1 MKLKIKKSNLS
12 SLLLLTLFL
21 ETMMTLRSNS
31 IKMNDKQLNAS
42 SFNKKSRIIGLTKE
56 QLLANDL
63 RNIAFECVEIEKLK
77 KIFADIILKNI
88 KDLDFSEFIE
98 YPKFYIKERYL
109 KKTINSS
116 NISGLNIVSVDGS
129 SVVKNFMNVD
139 FSFLKAIAVKYY
151 FYKNHAADIRYYPDL
166 SGFNYYSVQGNYVNR
181 EENIVENKISMD
193 MKFMEINLLNN
204 MIKCSNDVNIDL
216 IIIDGSIVIMPINL
230 LFSQDPEISK
240 EYDRLLKEY
249 HKLYLNCKENGIILI
264 GSIKDTRTSALC
276 HLVRDSIQL
285 LKPNSSNLSDFI
297 KINYRQI
304 IDYLSDLDLFN
315 KILNKSE
322 RSCIF
327 NCKRDIDKIRDTGI
341 KKEIPYYFPLS
352 FYAFY
357 LKTAKYDT
365 PCRIE
370 FFMEENHLLKKA
382 SEKADL
388 ISSIILP
395 ISSLNKYYGLPIPQI
410 EAHKRAVFKPDEINL
425 LFNSL
430 MRTLNEHGVEL
441 LEKRRNRRPF

>member
-1 MKLKIKKSNLS
+1 MMLKIKKSNLS

-21 ETMMTLRSNS
+21 EAIMTLRINS
-31 IKMNDKQLNAS
+31 IEVDDKQLNAL
-42 SFNKKSRIIGLTKE
+42 SFNNKRRIIGLTKE

-63 RNIAFECVEIEKLK
+63 KNIAYEFVEIEKLK
-77 KIFADIILKNI
+77 KKFADIILKHI
-88 KDLDFSEFIE
+88 KVLDFSEFTE
-98 YPKFYIKERYL
+98 YPKFYIKEKYL
-109 KKTINSS
+109 KKKVKTS

-129 SVVKNFMNVD
+129 SVAKNFMNVD

-151 FYKNHAADIRYYPDL
+151 FYENHAADIKYYPDL
-166 SGFNYYSVQGNYVNR
+166 SGFNYYSVQGNYINR
-181 EENIVENKISMD
+181 EENIVESKISMD

-204 MIKCSNDVNIDL
+204 MIKFSNDINIDL

-240 EYDRLLKEY
+240 RYDRLLKEY

-276 HLVRDSIQL
+276 HLLRDSIQL
-285 LKPNSSNLSDFI
+285 LKPNNSNLNDFI
-297 KINYRQI
+297 KVNYRQI
-304 IDYLSDLDLFN
+304 INYFSDLDLFN

-327 NCKRDIDKIRDTGI
+327 NCKRDIEKIRDTGI

-357 LKTAKYDT
+357 IKTAKYDT

-370 FFMEENHLLKKA
+370 FFMDEKHSLKKA

-388 ISSIILP
+388 ISSILLP
-395 ISSLNKYYGLPIPQI
+395 ISSLNEHYGLPIPQI

-430 MRTLNEHGVEL
+430 SRTLNVHGVDL